1 MRYSSLVDAIV
12 RLASTD
18 EEIIRCFPVMQEL
31 RTHLEESTFLE
42 RVRKQ
47 EREGYRLAYLDR
59 DGEILAVAGFR
70 VSEFLAYGRILYVD
84 DLVTAFAHRS
94 AGAGKLLVDWLTDHA
109 REAGCS
115 ELHLDS
121 GTHRRSAHR
130 FYHREGLEIV
140 NFHFAK
146 TV

>member
-1 MRYSSLVDAIV
+1 
-12 RLASTD
+12 
-18 EEIIRCFPVMQEL
+18 MQEL
-31 RTHLEESTFLE
+31 RTHLEEDTFLE

-47 EREGYRLAYLDR
+47 EREGYRLAYLER
-59 DGEILAVAGFR
+59 DGEVLAVAGFR

-84 DLVTAFAHRS
+84 DLVTAAAHRS
-94 AGAGKLLVDWLTDHA
+94 TGSGKILVDWLTDHA

-146 TV
+146 PV